1 MTTIILFTAAGLL
14 FLAAVGIIAYTRHSL
29 IMYTKKLSDC
39 LDSMIAGDE
48 EIAFEEEEDSLVGK
62 VQVKMRKLYEIL
74 QSRTEDSQRN
84 QKNLE
89 KTISDLSHQVKTP
102 IASIRMYQNI
112 LMRQGI
118 NEEDRMEFL
127 RNAEKQVDKL
137 EFLIQAMIK
146 MSRLETGI
154 VNVSPKLESV
164 YQLVEAAVCDVA
176 LKAEAKNIGI
186 SVDCKET
193 LLAYFD
199 KKWTTEALFNIID
212 NAVKYTKE
220 GGEIR
225 ISASAT
231 DFFIRI
237 QVRDNGRGI
246 EESHIT
252 EIFKRFYREPSAAEV
267 EGVGIGLYLARE
279 IITKE
284 KGFIEVR
291 SKIGIGSLF
300 SLNLPIEP

>member
-74 QSRTEDSQRN
+74 QSHTEDSQRN

-154 VNVSPKLESV
+154 VNVSPKSESV

>member
-186 SVDCKET
+186 FVDCKET

>member
-74 QSRTEDSQRN
+74 QSHTEDSQRN

-154 VNVSPKLESV
+154 VNVSPKSESV

-267 EGVGIGLYLARE
+267 ECVGIGLYLARE

>member
-39 LDSMIAGDE
+39 LNSMIAGDE

-62 VQVKMRKLYEIL
+62 VQAKMRKLYEIL

-154 VNVSPKLESV
+154 VNVSPKSESV

>member
-14 FLAAVGIIAYTRHSL
+14 FLTAVGIIAYTRYSL

-48 EIAFEEEEDSLVGK
+48 EIVFEEEEDSLVGK
-62 VQVKMRKLYEIL
+62 VQVKMLKLYEIL

-154 VNVSPKLESV
+154 VNVSPKSESV

-193 LLAYFD
+193 LHAYFD

-246 EESHIT
+246 EESHIA

>member
-62 VQVKMRKLYEIL
+62 VQAKMRKLYEIL

-154 VNVSPKLESV
+154 VNVSPKSESV

>member
-246 EESHIT
+246 EELHIT

>member
-193 LLAYFD
+193 LFAYFD